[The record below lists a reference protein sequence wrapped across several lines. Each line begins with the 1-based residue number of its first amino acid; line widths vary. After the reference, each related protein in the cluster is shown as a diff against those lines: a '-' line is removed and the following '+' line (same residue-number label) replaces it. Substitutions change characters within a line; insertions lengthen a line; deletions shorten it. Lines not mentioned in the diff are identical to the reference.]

1 MQPQSLQLISQS
13 EIFLTFGSKRIDYGA
28 RKKHEGEDVMSEA
41 WSARKTWELLHGP
54 CSLRTPSTKTWSFI
68 SWLCDRY
75 TDDGMVSSKVNKKL
89 IRTIPKS
96 TLSST
101 KDSITIDLWSVYA
114 MGFSNGLRVHQALLV
129 WLAQQPISLFAML
142 LVQTAHQVAHIF
154 PPLEGPMNHCLTPSI
169 AFLLFSAQHPSK
181 TACLSSPPPH
191 PSLSLSLSRQWT
203 ERKRAAIRS
212 DSEPFLLLRW
222 VGWGAK
228 EESRHHPRW
237 SVACAAITGWRRSS
251 SGARSALSGV
261 STSRSSSPSHL
272 SLVL

>member
-191 PSLSLSLSRQWT
+191 PSLSLSLS
-203 ERKRAAIRS
+203 
-212 DSEPFLLLRW
+212 P
-222 VGWGAK
+222 VNGK
-228 EESRHHPRW
+228 EESGNQIRFR
-237 SVACAAITGWRRSS
+237 AF
-251 SGARSALSGV
+251 
-261 STSRSSSPSHL
+261 SSPSVGGMGSKGGVAPPPSVVCCMCGDHGL
-272 SLVL
+272 AQELFRCKVCLVRCQHK